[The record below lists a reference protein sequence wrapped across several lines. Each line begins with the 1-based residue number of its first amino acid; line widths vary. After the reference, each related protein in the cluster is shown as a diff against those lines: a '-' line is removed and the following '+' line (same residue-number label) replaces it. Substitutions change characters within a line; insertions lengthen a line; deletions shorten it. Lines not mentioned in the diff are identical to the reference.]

1 MRKNALKNFAR
12 GGKGKANSKFN
23 KIFLKSYSPTVTHDK
38 IFVYDFFV
46 LWWVNEKDSFPCN
59 FPRHFFDS
67 QPWYIKSFR
76 NFS

>member
-38 IFVYDFFV
+38 IFVYDFCVYAF
-46 LWWVNEKDSFPCN
+46 LLKNSFEDN
-59 FPRHFFDS
+59 FL
-67 QPWYIKSFR
+67 KR
-76 NFS
+76 NSNNYFTRASMGS